1 MTHLVT
7 HDDDDGSLRCIYTS
21 TLAYIVDAN
30 TGRSSS
36 AVAMNSAFRGI
47 AAFVGAEVAVPL
59 QVCEMLRAP
68 HRHITIGMR

>member
-1 MTHLVT
+1 MY
-7 HDDDDGSLRCIYTS
+7 SS

-59 QVCEMLRAP
+59 QVRGTLRAL
-68 HRHITIGMR
+68 HESMGMC